1 MTKLINRN
9 LMLLGAA
16 LFAVTLI
23 TSGDANAA
31 GGPTFNSIA
40 SNIIGSTSG
49 LPFLL
54 SSLAY
59 MFGTLLAVLGVM
71 KIKDHV
77 ENPGQTPLKDGAIRL
92 LAGGGLFGIPMVA
105 NAMLNTVGSGPNI
118 SQATGLG
125 SLNFGA
131 GG

>member
-1 MTKLINRN
+1 MTKLIRRN

-16 LFAVTLI
+16 LFAVTMV

-31 GGPTFNSIA
+31 GGTTFNSIA
-40 SNIIGSTSG
+40 SAIIGSTSG

-54 SSLAY
+54 SSLSY
-59 MFGTLLAVLGVM
+59 MFGVLLAVLGIM

-92 LAGGGLFGIPMVA
+92 LAGGGLFAVPVVST
-105 NAMLNTVGSGPNI
+105 AMLNTVGSGGNV

-125 SLNFGA
+125 SLTFSG
-131 GG
+131 

>member
-1 MTKLINRN
+1 MTKLIRRN

-16 LFAVTLI
+16 LFAVTMV
-23 TSGDANAA
+23 TAGDANAT
-31 GGPTFNSIA
+31 TFNSIA
-40 SNIIGSTSG
+40 SAIIGSTSG

-59 MFGTLLAVLGVM
+59 MFGVLLAVLGIM

-92 LAGGGLFGIPMVA
+92 LAGGGLFAIPVVSS
-105 NAMLNTVGSGPNI
+105 AMLNTVGSGG
-118 SQATGLG
+118 SVGQATGLG
-125 SLNFGA
+125 SLTFSG
-131 GG
+131 